1 MEKSNVVNFRRKTK
15 EWKTNTVEQPK
26 PVVNLVSV
34 DIATLLYNVVQ
45 SQRQM
50 LEKIE
55 ELSDMIEHMEYQ
67 LDKLS
72 TTTPSQPQT
81 KTQDS

>member
-1 MEKSNVVNFRRKTK
+1 MEKSNVLNFRKKTN
-15 EWKTNTVEQPK
+15 WKTNTVEQPK

-34 DIATLLYNVVQ
+34 DIATMLYNVVH

-55 ELSDMIEHMEYQ
+55 EMADMIEHMEYQ
-67 LDKLS
+67 LDQLRTEQQRS
-72 TTTPSQPQT
+72 LLR
-81 KTQDS
+81 DSVEE